1 MGMDTKYTGVPVDT
15 SAALEVQNSIPIAT
29 AVDNQLEETVLA
41 SAKVDKGLE
50 SNEREDGITIT
61 WEKGEVQPP
70 QYRDKPF
77 AILFLVHLVAG
88 KLCAI
93 NKYYIIWTITHTI
106 FTCLTII

>member
-15 SAALEVQNSIPIAT
+15 SAALEVQDSIPIAT

-50 SNEREDGITIT
+50 SNQYELEDGITIT

-77 AILFLVHLVAG
+77 AILFLIHLVAG
-88 KLCAI
+88 EFCV
-93 NKYYIIWTITHTI
+93 II
-106 FTCLTII
+106 

>member
-15 SAALEVQNSIPIAT
+15 SAALEVQDSIPIAT
-29 AVDNQLEETVLA
+29 AVDNQPEETLLA

-88 KLCAI
+88 ELRVYNI
-93 NKYYIIWTITHTI
+93 LYELYILFI
-106 FTCLTII
+106 CLTII

>member
-1 MGMDTKYTGVPVDT
+1 MGMETKYTGIPVDT
-15 SAALEVQNSIPIAT
+15 SAALEVQDSIPIAT
-29 AVDNQLEETVLA
+29 AVDNQLEETLLA

-70 QYRDKPF
+70 QYRDKSF

-88 KLCAI
+88 ELCVYNI
-93 NKYYIIWTITHTI
+93 LELYILFI
-106 FTCLTII
+106 CLTII